1 MIMDI
6 FQQLEGAYANNTI
19 KAYKADFTHYQRW
32 CQKNHQEPES
42 VCAAVFVKYLNEM
55 SQELTSATIQ
65 RRIASLSQIFKLT
78 SVPNITKEPEVLL
91 ELKKINRRLGRS
103 QKQATPLTLEVM
115 RKLQAVCDDSIVGL
129 RNRLLLQLGYE
140 SMRRRSEI
148 CAFKFDD
155 VKTLPNGKHA
165 LLLRKSKTDQFGE
178 GKLIPISDELVE
190 MINHWQESI
199 KQTDGYILRSFK
211 RNLSIRESLNP
222 AALNK
227 ILKFLQRKAKLQK
240 IGELSGHSFR
250 VGAAVDLLDKG
261 VPLERI
267 MLRGGWKSENT
278 ALRYLRNWDDSDW
291 LIVDNYY

>member
-1 MIMDI
+1 MQSHSNPLDTPFKPEVIRKLKAICD
-6 FQQLEGAYANNTI
+6 NTI
-19 KAYKADFTHYQRW
+19 V
-32 CQKNHQEPES
+32 S
-42 VCAAVFVKYLNEM
+42 
-55 SQELTSATIQ
+55 
-65 RRIASLSQIFKLT
+65 
-78 SVPNITKEPEVLL
+78 
-91 ELKKINRRLGRS
+91 
-103 QKQATPLTLEVM
+103 
-115 RKLQAVCDDSIVGL
+115 L
-129 RNRLLLQLGYE
+129 RNRLLLQLGYK

-148 CAFKFDD
+148 CAFKFDE

-190 MINHWQESI
+190 MISHWQDKI

-211 RNLSIRESLNP
+211 RDLSVRESLDP

-227 ILKFLQRKAKLQK
+227 ILKLLQRKAKLQD

-250 VGAAVDLLDKG
+250 VDAAVDLLDKG

-291 LIVDNYY
+291 LLVGAQVKQNNQ